1 MEFLE
6 SLQVESGKM
15 LDDTEATVSET
26 RCSAASWGGWAAGLG
41 WASQATAEATLFGLD
56 EKRATAR
63 MAISWQNGLI
73 VFFLNEK

>member
-1 MEFLE
+1 VRCRFLGW
-6 SLQVESGKM
+6 LG
-15 LDDTEATVSET
+15 
-26 RCSAASWGGWAAGLG
+26 SWAGLG